1 MCYNMGIIKEVKMCG
16 IVGYVGKNAAQDFL
30 ISGLKRLEYRGYDSA
45 GIVTLSENGDAT
57 LLRAKGKIANLEDKL
72 SNNKRNDKIGIGH
85 TRWATH
91 GEPSEANAHPHQAGK
106 IFLVHNGI
114 IENYKE
120 LKEHLTEH
128 EFKSQT
134 DTEVLAALVNSFY
147 KDGKYPLVNA
157 VVQALKLTKGTYG
170 IAVVTTDNPN
180 EIVVARSG
188 SPLVIGV
195 GHGETMLAS
204 DAAALVGHTKQAI
217 YLNDGEVAVI
227 TRDNVVIK
235 TLNAEPVSAKVEEI
249 ETNLAAIQK
258 GGYEHFLLKEI
269 MEQPESL
276 AETLRGRINEKE
288 GTVRLGGPGLS
299 QEQLRKVKHLVIVG
313 CGTAYHAGLMAGYY
327 IEQFTPEITV
337 ESVIASEYRYKNA
350 YIPKDSVA
358 LIVSQSGETADT
370 LACLREI
377 KKQGIPTIGIVNAIG
392 STIAREVDGGT
403 YVHVGPEISVAST
416 KAFTSQVVAMVMFGL
431 TIAQAKGARSGILK
445 PYIDEL
451 IKLPAAIRE
460 TLDEASEAVR
470 KIAQKYA
477 SLEHAIY
484 LGRDTAYPAAMEGA
498 LKLKEISYVDANAY
512 AFGEL
517 KHGPL
522 ALVDERFFEVAL
534 LPKGELFDKAISNLQ
549 EVLARGGQV
558 IAITNVRDFEMP
570 VRDVIV
576 IKDTIKHFAPLL
588 MNLVM
593 QLIAYYVTVAK
604 GYDVDQPRN
613 LAKSVTVE

>member
-1 MCYNMGIIKEVKMCG
+1 MCG
-16 IVGYVGKNAAQDFL
+16 IVGYVGNKNAQNFL

-45 GIVTLSENGDAT
+45 GIVTLDETGKPT
-57 LLRAKGKIANLEDKL
+57 LLRAKGKILNLEEKL
-72 SNNKRNDKIGIGH
+72 AKNKRDDKIGIGH

-91 GEPSEANAHPHQAGK
+91 GEPSETNAHPHQAGD
-106 IFLVHNGI
+106 IYVVHNGI

-120 LKEHLTEH
+120 LKVALKDHK
-128 EFKSQT
+128 FKSQT
-134 DTEVLAALVNSFY
+134 DTEVLAALIESFY
-147 KDGKYPLVNA
+147 KGGQHPLVNA
-157 VVQALKLTKGTYG
+157 VVQALKLVKGTYG
-170 IAVVTTDNPN
+170 IAVVSVKNPD

-195 GHGETMLAS
+195 GHDETLIAS
-204 DAAALVGHTKQAI
+204 DASALVGHTKQAI
-217 YLNDGEVAVI
+217 YLNDGEVAHV
-227 TRDNVVIK
+227 TKNSVEIK

-276 AETLRGRINEKE
+276 KETLRGRVNLEA
-288 GTVRLGGPGLS
+288 GTVHLGGPGLPVP
-299 QEQLRKVKHLVIVG
+299 ELRNIKHLVIVG
-313 CGTAYHAGLMAGYY
+313 CGTAYHAGLLAGYY

-337 ESVIASEYRYKNA
+337 ETVIASEYRYRNA

-377 KKQGIPTIGIVNAIG
+377 KKQGIKTIGIVNAIG

-431 TIAQAKGARSGILK
+431 TIAQAKGVK
-445 PYIDEL
+445 PGNLRPYVEEIA
-451 IKLPAAIRE
+451 KLPEEIRSV
-460 TLDEASEAVR
+460 LKAVE
-470 KIAQKYA
+470 KDVKEIATQHKKY
-477 SLEHAIY
+477 EHAIY
-484 LGRDTAYPAAMEGA
+484 LGRDTAYPTAMEGA

-522 ALVDERFFEVAL
+522 ALIDDRFFEIAL
-534 LPKGELFDKAISNLQ
+534 LPEGDLYDKAVSNVQ
-549 EVLARGGQV
+549 EVLARGGHI
-558 IAITNVRDFEMP
+558 IAVTNVKKFDLP
-570 VRDVIV
+570 VENI
-576 IKDTIKHFAPLL
+576 IKIKTSLEIFTPIL
-588 MNLVM
+588 MNLVS
-593 QLIAYYVTVAK
+593 QLFAYYMTIAK
-604 GYDVDQPRN
+604 GYNVDQPRN

>member
-1 MCYNMGIIKEVKMCG
+1 MCG
-16 IVGYVGKNAAQDFL
+16 IVGYVGNKNAQDFL

-45 GIVTLSENGDAT
+45 GIVTLDKDGKAT
-57 LLRAKGKIANLEDKL
+57 LLRAKGKIINLEEKL
-72 SNNKRNDKIGIGH
+72 AKNKREDKIGIGH

-91 GEPSEANAHPHQAGK
+91 GEPSETNAHPHQAGD
-106 IFLVHNGI
+106 IYLVHNGI

-120 LKEHLTEH
+120 LKATLTEH
-128 EFKSQT
+128 EFKSET
-134 DTEVLAALVNSFY
+134 DTEVLAALVESFY
-147 KDGKYPLVNA
+147 QGGAHPLINA
-157 VVQALKLTKGTYG
+157 VVQALKLVKGTYG
-170 IAVVTTDNPN
+170 IAVVSTKAPD
-180 EIVVARSG
+180 EIVVARAG

-195 GHGETMLAS
+195 GHDETLIAS
-204 DAAALVGHTKQAI
+204 DASALVGHTKQAI
-217 YLNDGEVAVI
+217 YLNDGEVALI
-227 TRDNVVIK
+227 HKDSIEIK
-235 TLNAEPVSAKVEEI
+235 TLNAEPVSAKVEMI

-276 AETLRGRINEKE
+276 KETLRGRVNLET

-299 QEQLRKVKHLVIVG
+299 EEKLRKIKHLVIVG
-313 CGTAYHAGLMAGYY
+313 CGTAYHAGLLAGYY
-327 IEQFTPEITV
+327 IEQFTPEITI
-337 ESVIASEYRYKNA
+337 ETVIASEYRYRSA

-377 KKQGIPTIGIVNAIG
+377 KKQGVPTIGIVNAIG

-416 KAFTSQVVAMVMFGL
+416 KAFTSQMIAMVMFGL
-431 TIAQAKGARSGILK
+431 TIAQAKGVKPGILY
-445 PYIDEL
+445 PYIKE
-451 IKLPAAIRE
+451 IANLPEMIRK
-460 TLDEASEAVR
+460 TLEQVHDDVKRVAEAHKS
-470 KIAQKYA
+470 Y
-477 SLEHAIY
+477 EHAIY

-522 ALVDERFFEVAL
+522 ALIDDRFLEFAL
-534 LPKGELFDKAISNLQ
+534 VPKGPLFDKAISNVQ
-549 EVLARGGQV
+549 EVLARGGHV
-558 IAITNVRDFEMP
+558 IVVTNTDFDLP
-570 VRDVIV
+570 VEDVIR
-576 IKDTIKHFAPLL
+576 IPGEIEHFAPML
-588 MNLVM
+588 MNLVS
-593 QLIAYYVTVAK
+593 QLFAYYMTVAK
-604 GYDVDQPRN
+604 GYNVDQPRN

>member
-1 MCYNMGIIKEVKMCG
+1 MCG
-16 IVGYVGKNAAQDFL
+16 IVGYVGNKNAQDFL

-45 GIVTLSENGDAT
+45 GIVTLDKDGNAT
-57 LLRAKGKIANLEDKL
+57 LLRAKGKIINLEEKL
-72 SNNKRNDKIGIGH
+72 AKNKREDKIGIGH

-91 GEPSEANAHPHQAGK
+91 GEPSETNAHPHQAGD
-106 IFLVHNGI
+106 IYLVHNGI

-120 LKEHLTEH
+120 LKATLTEH
-128 EFKSQT
+128 EFKSET
-134 DTEVLAALVNSFY
+134 DTEVLAALVESFY
-147 KDGKYPLVNA
+147 QGGAHPLINA
-157 VVQALKLTKGTYG
+157 VVQALKLVKGTYG
-170 IAVVTTDNPN
+170 IAVVSTKAPD
-180 EIVVARSG
+180 EIVVARAG

-195 GHGETMLAS
+195 GHDETLIAS
-204 DAAALVGHTKQAI
+204 DASALVGHTKQAI
-217 YLNDGEVAVI
+217 YLNDGEVALVHKDSI
-227 TRDNVVIK
+227 EIK
-235 TLNAEPVSAKVEEI
+235 TLNAEPVSAKVEMI

-276 AETLRGRINEKE
+276 TETLRGRVNLET

-299 QEQLRKVKHLVIVG
+299 EDKLRKIKHLVIVG
-313 CGTAYHAGLMAGYY
+313 CGTAYHAGLLAGYY
-327 IEQFTPEITV
+327 IEQFTPEITI
-337 ESVIASEYRYKNA
+337 ETVIASEYRYRSA

-377 KKQGIPTIGIVNAIG
+377 KKQGVPTIGIVNAIG

-416 KAFTSQVVAMVMFGL
+416 KAFTSQMIAMVMFGI
-431 TIAQAKGARSGILK
+431 TIAQAKGVKPGALY
-445 PYIDEL
+445 PYIKE
-451 IKLPAAIRE
+451 IANLPEMIRK
-460 TLDEASEAVR
+460 TLDQVHDDVKRVAEAHKE
-470 KIAQKYA
+470 Y
-477 SLEHAIY
+477 EHAIY

-522 ALVDERFFEVAL
+522 ALIDDRFMEFAL
-534 LPKGELFDKAISNLQ
+534 VPKGPLFDKAISNVQ
-549 EVLARGGQV
+549 EVLARGGHV
-558 IAITNVRDFEMP
+558 IVVTNTDFDLP
-570 VRDVIV
+570 VEDVIR
-576 IKDTIKHFAPLL
+576 IPGEIELFAPML
-588 MNLVM
+588 MNLVS
-593 QLIAYYVTVAK
+593 QLFAYYMTVAK
-604 GYDVDQPRN
+604 VYNVDQPRN

>member
-1 MCYNMGIIKEVKMCG
+1 MCG
-16 IVGYVGKNAAQDFL
+16 IVGYVGNKNAQDFL

-45 GIVTLSENGDAT
+45 GIVTLDKDGNAT
-57 LLRAKGKIANLEDKL
+57 LLRAKGKIINLEEKL
-72 SNNKRNDKIGIGH
+72 AKNKREDKIGIGH

-91 GEPSEANAHPHQAGK
+91 GEPSETNAHPHQAGD
-106 IFLVHNGI
+106 IYLVHNGI

-120 LKEHLTEH
+120 LKATLTEH
-128 EFKSQT
+128 EFKSET
-134 DTEVLAALVNSFY
+134 DTEVLAALVESFY
-147 KDGKYPLVNA
+147 QGGAHPLINA
-157 VVQALKLTKGTYG
+157 VVQALKLVKGTYG
-170 IAVVTTDNPN
+170 IAVVSTKAPD
-180 EIVVARSG
+180 EIVVARAG

-195 GHGETMLAS
+195 GHDETLIAS
-204 DAAALVGHTKQAI
+204 DASALVGHTKQAI
-217 YLNDGEVAVI
+217 YLNDGEVALVHKNSI
-227 TRDNVVIK
+227 EIK
-235 TLNAEPVSAKVEEI
+235 TLNAEPVSAKVEMI

-276 AETLRGRINEKE
+276 KETLRGRVNLET

-299 QEQLRKVKHLVIVG
+299 EEKLRKIKHLVIVG
-313 CGTAYHAGLMAGYY
+313 CGTAYHAGLLAGYY
-327 IEQFTPEITV
+327 IEQFTPEITI
-337 ESVIASEYRYKNA
+337 ETVIASEYRYRSA

-377 KKQGIPTIGIVNAIG
+377 KKQGVPTIGIVNAIG

-416 KAFTSQVVAMVMFGL
+416 KAFTSQMIAMVMFGL
-431 TIAQAKGARSGILK
+431 TIAQAKGVKPGVLY
-445 PYIDEL
+445 PYIKE
-451 IKLPAAIRE
+451 IANLPEMIRK
-460 TLDEASEAVR
+460 TLDQVHDEVKRVADAH
-470 KIAQKYA
+470 KDF
-477 SLEHAIY
+477 EHAIY

-522 ALVDERFFEVAL
+522 ALIDDRFLEFAL
-534 LPKGELFDKAISNLQ
+534 VPKGPLFDKAISNVQ
-549 EVLARGGQV
+549 EVLARGGHV
-558 IAITNVRDFEMP
+558 IVVTNTDFDLP
-570 VRDVIV
+570 VEDVIR
-576 IKDTIKHFAPLL
+576 IPGEIELFAPML
-588 MNLVM
+588 MNLVS
-593 QLIAYYVTVAK
+593 QLFAYYMTVAK
-604 GYDVDQPRN
+604 GYNVDQPRN

>member
-1 MCYNMGIIKEVKMCG
+1 MCG
-16 IVGYVGKNAAQDFL
+16 IVGYVGNKNAQDFL

-45 GIVTLSENGDAT
+45 GIVTLDKDGNAT
-57 LLRAKGKIANLEDKL
+57 LLRAKGKIINLEEKL
-72 SNNKRNDKIGIGH
+72 AKNKRQDKIGIGH

-91 GEPSEANAHPHQAGK
+91 GEPSETNAHPHQAGD
-106 IFLVHNGI
+106 IYLVHNGI

-120 LKEHLTEH
+120 LKATLTEH
-128 EFKSQT
+128 EFKSET
-134 DTEVLAALVNSFY
+134 DTEVLAALVESFY
-147 KDGKYPLVNA
+147 QGGAHPLINA
-157 VVQALKLTKGTYG
+157 VVQALKLVKGTYG
-170 IAVVTTDNPN
+170 IAVVSTKAPD
-180 EIVVARSG
+180 EIVVARAG

-195 GHGETMLAS
+195 GHDETLIAS
-204 DAAALVGHTKQAI
+204 DASALVGHTKQAI
-217 YLNDGEVAVI
+217 YLNDGEVALI
-227 TRDNVVIK
+227 HKDSIEIK
-235 TLNAEPVSAKVEEI
+235 TLNAEPVSAKVEMI

-276 AETLRGRINEKE
+276 KETLRGRVNLET

-299 QEQLRKVKHLVIVG
+299 EEKLRKIKHLVIVG
-313 CGTAYHAGLMAGYY
+313 CGTAYHAGLLAGYY
-327 IEQFTPEITV
+327 IEQFTPEITI
-337 ESVIASEYRYKNA
+337 ETVIASEYRYRSA

-377 KKQGIPTIGIVNAIG
+377 KKQGVPTIGIVNAIG

-416 KAFTSQVVAMVMFGL
+416 KAFTSQMIAMVMFGL
-431 TIAQAKGARSGILK
+431 TIAQAKGVKPGVLY
-445 PYIDEL
+445 PYIKE
-451 IKLPAAIRE
+451 IANLPEMIRK
-460 TLDEASEAVR
+460 TLDQVHDEVKRVADAH
-470 KIAQKYA
+470 KDF
-477 SLEHAIY
+477 EHAIY

-522 ALVDERFFEVAL
+522 ALIDDRFLEFAL
-534 LPKGELFDKAISNLQ
+534 VPKGPLFDKAISNVQ
-549 EVLARGGQV
+549 EVLARGGHV
-558 IAITNVRDFEMP
+558 IVVTNTDFDLP
-570 VRDVIV
+570 VEDVIR
-576 IKDTIKHFAPLL
+576 IPGEIELFAPML
-588 MNLVM
+588 MNLVS
-593 QLIAYYVTVAK
+593 QLFAYYMTVAK
-604 GYDVDQPRN
+604 GYNVDQPRN